1 MSRSLK
7 IYTVVLVLL
16 MCLAVWFE
24 LSRPTPVDWTPTF
37 NEKHTKPYGLKVFRE
52 QLPAFFG
59 SDSVININS
68 TIYEFLDQ
76 HYSYT
81 DSTYTIKGN
90 YLYINHRSTLDETSV
105 QELLYFASHGNDIF
119 ISSEDFPKMLMD
131 TLGFK
136 VAYDYSFKGDAD
148 LYFANPELKNK
159 GTSIKKGID
168 NIYFNTLDSAKTVV
182 LGYQN
187 FNKEAINF
195 VKINHVHGHFYL
207 HTQPI
212 AFTNYHLLKENDKK
226 YAEGVLSYL
235 PQKPVYFE
243 SVNKLAY
250 SFGDSPFRF
259 ILSQPPLKWA
269 WFMALLLLFT
279 FLAFNAKRR
288 QRIVKVIE
296 PLRNTTIDF
305 TKTVAN
311 LYFETKDHKNL
322 IYKKITY
329 FLERIRS
336 EYYLDTEVLNE
347 KFITNL
353 ALKSGNQKSKVA
365 TLINTIVQLQR
376 KNYHTE
382 ENLLN
387 LNKLIEEFYHNKN

>member
-1 MSRSLK
+1 MSRSLR

-24 LSRPTPVDWTPTF
+24 LSRPTPIDWTPTF
-37 NEKHTKPYGLKVFRE
+37 NERHTKPYGLKVFRE
-52 QLPAFFG
+52 QLPVFFRL
-59 SDSVININS
+59 DSVTNINS
-68 TIYEFLDQ
+68 TVYEFLDQ
-76 HYSYT
+76 HYRYT

-90 YLYINHRSTLDETSV
+90 YIYINNRSTLDETSV

-131 TLGFK
+131 SLGFTIT
-136 VAYDYSFKGDAD
+136 YGYTLKGEANM
-148 LYFANPELKNK
+148 YFANPKLKNK
-159 GTSIKKGID
+159 GITIKKGVD
-168 NIYFNTLDSAKTVV
+168 NIYFNVLDSAKTVV

-195 VKINHVHGHFYL
+195 VKINHVNGHFYL

-296 PLRNTTIDF
+296 PLRNTTVDF

-347 KFITNL
+347 KFIANL
-353 ALKSGNQKSKVA
+353 ALKSGNEKNKVA
-365 TLINTIVQLQR
+365 TLVNTIVQLQR

-382 ENLLN
+382 ENLMN